1 MNNVVTIENTEMKI
15 REYNG
20 QRVVTFKDIDR
31 AHQRKSGTAK
41 ASFRRNKKYFQNGLD
56 YVVLT
61 KDNLNG
67 TQSTIGNIPPKG
79 ITLLTETGYL
89 MIVKTFTDDLSW
101 NVQRQ
106 LVNTYFK
113 ARSIS
118 KGLPIVEEPPKIPFR
133 TSSTPVPKNP
143 NWYQRNR
150 RRMNRISEKLD
161 ISLSYLYHHI
171 LVRLGEEFN
180 LDAANEIYRK
190 ELGHPPKYALDIV
203 SYFPELGRLADEY
216 LDMVEK
222 L

>member
-1 MNNVVTIENTEMKI
+1 MNDVITIENTEMQI

-20 QRVVTFKDIDR
+20 QRVVTFKDIDK
-31 AHQRKSGTAK
+31 AHGNKSGTARRN
-41 ASFRRNKKYFQNGLD
+41 FNRNKKRFIEGEDYFF
-56 YVVLT
+56 LT
-61 KDNLNG
+61 KEISNE
-67 TQSTIGNIPPKG
+67 TILPISNISVPNRG
-79 ITLLTETGYL
+79 ITILTESGYL
-89 MIVKTFTDDLSW
+89 LISKSFNDDLSW

-113 ARSIS
+113 AKQGYELIS
-118 KGLPIVEEPPKIPFR
+118 GATPKIPFR
-133 TSSTPVPKNP
+133 TSNTPVPRNP

>member
-1 MNNVVTIENTEMKI
+1 MNDVVKIENTEMQI

-20 QRVVTFKDIDR
+20 QRVVTFKDIDN
-31 AHQRKSGTAK
+31 AHGNKPGTARRN
-41 ASFRRNKKYFQNGLD
+41 FNRNKKRFIEGEDYFF
-56 YVVLT
+56 LT
-61 KDNLNG
+61 KEISNE
-67 TQSTIGNIPPKG
+67 TILPISNISVPNRG
-79 ITLLTETGYL
+79 ITILTESGYL
-89 MIVKTFTDDLSW
+89 LISKSFNDDLSW
-101 NVQRQ
+101 SVQRQ

-113 ARSIS
+113 AKQERDIFTNTTQ
-118 KGLPIVEEPPKIPFR
+118 KIPFR
-133 TSSTPVPKNP
+133 TSSTPVPRNP

>member
-1 MNNVVTIENTEMKI
+1 MNDIVTIENTEMQI

-20 QRVVTFKDIDR
+20 QRVVTFKDIDN
-31 AHQRKSGTAK
+31 AHGNKPGTARRN
-41 ASFRRNKKYFQNGLD
+41 FNRNKKRFIEGEDYFF
-56 YVVLT
+56 LT
-61 KDNLNG
+61 KEISNE
-67 TQSTIGNIPPKG
+67 TILPISNISVPNRG
-79 ITLLTETGYL
+79 ITILTESGYL
-89 MIVKTFTDDLSW
+89 LISKSFNDDLSW
-101 NVQRQ
+101 SVQRQ

-113 ARSIS
+113 AKQERDIFTNTTQ
-118 KGLPIVEEPPKIPFR
+118 KIPFR
-133 TSSTPVPKNP
+133 TSSTPVPRNP

>member
-1 MNNVVTIENTEMKI
+1 MNDVVTIENTEMQI

-101 NVQRQ
+101 SVQRQ

-113 ARSIS
+113 AKREYE
-118 KGLPIVEEPPKIPFR
+118 LPADLTPKIPFK
-133 TSSTPVPKNP
+133 TSSTPVPRNP

-190 ELGHPPKYALDIV
+190 ELGHPPKCALDIV

>member
-1 MNNVVTIENTEMKI
+1 MNDVITIENTEMQI

-20 QRVVTFKDIDR
+20 QRVVTFKDIDK
-31 AHQRKSGTAK
+31 AHGNKSGTARRN
-41 ASFRRNKKYFQNGLD
+41 FNRNKKRFIEGEDYFF
-56 YVVLT
+56 LT
-61 KDNLNG
+61 KEISNE
-67 TQSTIGNIPPKG
+67 TILPISNISVPNRG
-79 ITLLTETGYL
+79 ITILTESGYL
-89 MIVKTFTDDLSW
+89 LISKSFNDDLSW
-101 NVQRQ
+101 SVQRQ

-113 ARSIS
+113 AKQERDIFTNTTQ
-118 KGLPIVEEPPKIPFR
+118 KIPFR

>member
-1 MNNVVTIENTEMKI
+1 MNDVVTIENTEMQI

-31 AHQRKSGTAK
+31 AHQRKGGTARN
-41 ASFRRNKKYFQNGLD
+41 AFNRNKKHFVRNEDYFVCQTYEAKELYGITAPNGLT
-56 YVVLT
+56 VLT
-61 KDNLNG
+61 E
-67 TQSTIGNIPPKG
+67 S
-79 ITLLTETGYL
+79 GYL
-89 MIVKTFTDDLSW
+89 ILVKPFTDDLSW
-101 NVQRQ
+101 SVQRQ

-113 ARSIS
+113 TKREYEFPAD
-118 KGLPIVEEPPKIPFR
+118 PTPKIPFR
-133 TSSTPVPKNP
+133 TSSTPVPRNP

>member
-1 MNNVVTIENTEMKI
+1 MNDVVTIENTEMQI

-31 AHQRKSGTAK
+31 AHQRKGGTARN
-41 ASFRRNKKYFQNGLD
+41 AFNRNKKHFVRNEDYFVCKTYEAKELYGITAPNGLT
-56 YVVLT
+56 VLT
-61 KDNLNG
+61 E
-67 TQSTIGNIPPKG
+67 S
-79 ITLLTETGYL
+79 GYL
-89 MIVKTFTDDLSW
+89 MLVKPFTDDLSW
-101 NVQRQ
+101 SVQRQ

-113 ARSIS
+113 AKREYE
-118 KGLPIVEEPPKIPFR
+118 LPADLTPKIPFK
-133 TSSTPVPKNP
+133 TSSTPVPRNP

>member
-1 MNNVVTIENTEMKI
+1 MNDVVTIENTEMQI

-20 QRVVTFKDIDR
+20 QRVVTFKDIDN
-31 AHQRKSGTAK
+31 AHGNKSGTARRN
-41 ASFRRNKKYFQNGLD
+41 FNRNKKRFIEGEDYFF
-56 YVVLT
+56 LT
-61 KDNLNG
+61 KEISNE
-67 TQSTIGNIPPKG
+67 TILPISNISVPNRG
-79 ITLLTETGYL
+79 ITILTESGYL
-89 MIVKTFTDDLSW
+89 LISKSFNDDLSW
-101 NVQRQ
+101 SVQRQ

-113 ARSIS
+113 AKQERDIFTNTTQ
-118 KGLPIVEEPPKIPFR
+118 KIPFR
-133 TSSTPVPKNP
+133 TSSTPVPRNP

>member
-1 MNNVVTIENTEMKI
+1 MNDVVTIENTEMQI

-20 QRVVTFKDIDR
+20 QRVVTFKDIDK
-31 AHQRKSGTAK
+31 AHGNKSGTARRN
-41 ASFRRNKKYFQNGLD
+41 FNRNKKRFIEGEDYFF
-56 YVVLT
+56 LT
-61 KDNLNG
+61 KEISNE
-67 TQSTIGNIPPKG
+67 TILPISNISVPNRG
-79 ITLLTETGYL
+79 ITILTESGYL
-89 MIVKTFTDDLSW
+89 LISKSFNDDLSW

-113 ARSIS
+113 TKREYGLIS
-118 KGLPIVEEPPKIPFR
+118 DATPKIPFR
-133 TSSTPVPKNP
+133 TSSTPVPRNP

-150 RRMNRISEKLD
+150 RRMNRISNKLD
-161 ISLSYLYHHI
+161 VSLSYLYHHI

-190 ELGHPPKYALDIV
+190 ELGYPPKYAIDIV

>member
-1 MNNVVTIENTEMKI
+1 MNDVVTIENTEMQI

-20 QRVVTFKDIDR
+20 QRVVTFKDIDK
-31 AHQRKSGTAK
+31 AHGNKSGTARRN
-41 ASFRRNKKYFQNGLD
+41 FNRNKKRFIEGEDYFF
-56 YVVLT
+56 LT
-61 KDNLNG
+61 KEISNE
-67 TQSTIGNIPPKG
+67 TILPISNISVPNRG
-79 ITLLTETGYL
+79 ITILTESGYL
-89 MIVKTFTDDLSW
+89 LISKSFNDDLSW
-101 NVQRQ
+101 SVQRQ

-113 ARSIS
+113 AKQERDIFTNTTQ
-118 KGLPIVEEPPKIPFR
+118 KIPFR
-133 TSSTPVPKNP
+133 TSSTPVPRNP

-150 RRMNRISEKLD
+150 RRMNRISNKLD
-161 ISLSYLYHHI
+161 IPLSYLYHHI

>member
-1 MNNVVTIENTEMKI
+1 MNDVVTIENTEMQI

-20 QRVVTFKDIDR
+20 QRVVTFKDIDK
-31 AHQRKSGTAK
+31 AHGNKSGTARRN
-41 ASFRRNKKYFQNGLD
+41 FNRNKKRFIEGEDYFF
-56 YVVLT
+56 LT
-61 KDNLNG
+61 KEISNE
-67 TQSTIGNIPPKG
+67 TILPISNISVPNRG
-79 ITLLTETGYL
+79 ITILTESGYL
-89 MIVKTFTDDLSW
+89 LISKSFNDDLSW
-101 NVQRQ
+101 SVQRQ

-113 ARSIS
+113 AKQERDIFTNTTQ
-118 KGLPIVEEPPKIPFR
+118 KIPFR
-133 TSSTPVPKNP
+133 TSSTPVPRNP

>member
-1 MNNVVTIENTEMKI
+1 MNDVVTIENTEMQI

-20 QRVVTFKDIDR
+20 QRVVTFKDIDN
-31 AHQRKSGTAK
+31 AHGNKPGTARRN
-41 ASFRRNKKYFQNGLD
+41 FNRNKKRFIEGEDYFF
-56 YVVLT
+56 LT
-61 KDNLNG
+61 KEISNE
-67 TQSTIGNIPPKG
+67 TILPISNISVPNRG
-79 ITLLTETGYL
+79 ITILTESGYL
-89 MIVKTFTDDLSW
+89 LISKSFNDDLSW

-113 ARSIS
+113 AKQERDIFANTTQ
-118 KGLPIVEEPPKIPFR
+118 KIPFR
-133 TSSTPVPKNP
+133 TSNTPVPRNP

>member
-1 MNNVVTIENTEMKI
+1 MNDVVTIENTEMQI

-20 QRVVTFKDIDR
+20 QRVVSFKDIDK
-31 AHQRKSGTAK
+31 ADGNKSGTARRN
-41 ASFRRNKKYFQNGLD
+41 FNRNKKRFIEGEDYFF
-56 YVVLT
+56 LT
-61 KDNLNG
+61 KEISNE
-67 TQSTIGNIPPKG
+67 TILPISNISVPNRG
-79 ITLLTETGYL
+79 ITILTESGYL
-89 MIVKTFTDDLSW
+89 LISKSFNDDLSW
-101 NVQRQ
+101 SVQRQ

-113 ARSIS
+113 TKREYGLIS
-118 KGLPIVEEPPKIPFR
+118 DATPKIPFR
-133 TSSTPVPKNP
+133 TSSTPVPRNP

>member
-1 MNNVVTIENTEMKI
+1 MNDVVTIENTEMQI

-20 QRVVTFKDIDR
+20 QRVVTFKDIDK
-31 AHQRKSGTAK
+31 AHGNKSGTARRN
-41 ASFRRNKKYFQNGLD
+41 FNRNKKRFIEGEDYFF
-56 YVVLT
+56 LT
-61 KDNLNG
+61 KEISNE
-67 TQSTIGNIPPKG
+67 TILPISNISVPNRG
-79 ITLLTETGYL
+79 ITILTESGYL
-89 MIVKTFTDDLSW
+89 LISKSFNDDLSW
-101 NVQRQ
+101 SVQRQ

-113 ARSIS
+113 AKREYGLIS
-118 KGLPIVEEPPKIPFR
+118 DTTQKIPFR
-133 TSSTPVPKNP
+133 TSSTPVPRNP

-161 ISLSYLYHHI
+161 IPLSYLYHHI

-180 LDAANEIYRK
+180 LDAANDIYRK
-190 ELGHPPKYALDIV
+190 ELGHLPKYALDIV

>member
-1 MNNVVTIENTEMKI
+1 MNDVITIENTEMQI

-20 QRVVTFKDIDR
+20 QRVVTFKDIDK
-31 AHQRKSGTAK
+31 AHGNKSGTARRN
-41 ASFRRNKKYFQNGLD
+41 FNRNKKRFIEGEDYFF
-56 YVVLT
+56 LT
-61 KDNLNG
+61 KEISNE
-67 TQSTIGNIPPKG
+67 TILPISNISVPNRG
-79 ITLLTETGYL
+79 ITILTESGYL
-89 MIVKTFTDDLSW
+89 LISKSFNDDLSW
-101 NVQRQ
+101 SVQRQ

-113 ARSIS
+113 AKQERDIFTNTTQ
-118 KGLPIVEEPPKIPFR
+118 KIPFR
-133 TSSTPVPKNP
+133 TSSTPVPRNP

-180 LDAANEIYRK
+180 LDAANEIYKK

-216 LDMVEK
+216 LDMVGK

>member
-1 MNNVVTIENTEMKI
+1 MNDVVTIENTEMQI

-20 QRVVTFKDIDR
+20 QRVVTFKDIDN
-31 AHQRKSGTAK
+31 AHGNKSGTARRN
-41 ASFRRNKKYFQNGLD
+41 FNRNKKRFIEGEDYFF
-56 YVVLT
+56 LT
-61 KDNLNG
+61 KEISNE
-67 TQSTIGNIPPKG
+67 TILPISNISVPNRG
-79 ITLLTETGYL
+79 ITILTESGYL
-89 MIVKTFTDDLSW
+89 LISKSFNDDLSW
-101 NVQRQ
+101 SVQRQ

-113 ARSIS
+113 AKQERDIFANTTQ
-118 KGLPIVEEPPKIPFR
+118 KIPFR
-133 TSSTPVPKNP
+133 TSSTPVPRNP

>member
-1 MNNVVTIENTEMKI
+1 MNDVVTIENTEMQI

-20 QRVVTFKDIDR
+20 QRVVTFKDIDK
-31 AHQRKSGTAK
+31 AHGNKSGTARRN
-41 ASFRRNKKYFQNGLD
+41 FNRNKKRFIEGEDYFF
-56 YVVLT
+56 LT
-61 KDNLNG
+61 KEISNE
-67 TQSTIGNIPPKG
+67 TILPISNISVPNRG
-79 ITLLTETGYL
+79 ITILTESGYL
-89 MIVKTFTDDLSW
+89 LISKSFNDDLSW
-101 NVQRQ
+101 SVQRQ

-113 ARSIS
+113 AKQERDIFTNTTQ
-118 KGLPIVEEPPKIPFR
+118 KIPFR

>member
-1 MNNVVTIENTEMKI
+1 MNNVVTIENTEMQI

-20 QRVVTFKDIDR
+20 QRVVTFKDIDN
-31 AHQRKSGTAK
+31 AHGNKSGTARRN
-41 ASFRRNKKYFQNGLD
+41 FNRNKKRFIEGEDYFF
-56 YVVLT
+56 LT
-61 KDNLNG
+61 KEISNE
-67 TQSTIGNIPPKG
+67 TILPISNISVPNRG
-79 ITLLTETGYL
+79 ITILTESGYL
-89 MIVKTFTDDLSW
+89 LISKSFNDDLSW
-101 NVQRQ
+101 SVQRQ

-113 ARSIS
+113 AKQERDIFTN
-118 KGLPIVEEPPKIPFR
+118 ITQKIPFR
-133 TSSTPVPKNP
+133 TSSTPVPRNP

-150 RRMNRISEKLD
+150 RRMNRISNKLD
-161 ISLSYLYHHI
+161 IPLSYLYHHI

>member
-1 MNNVVTIENTEMKI
+1 MNDVITIENTEMQI

-101 NVQRQ
+101 SVQRQ

-113 ARSIS
+113 AKQERDI
-118 KGLPIVEEPPKIPFR
+118 LADTTQKIPFR
-133 TSSTPVPKNP
+133 TSSTPVPRNP

-190 ELGHPPKYALDIV
+190 EMGHPPKYALDIV

>member
-1 MNNVVTIENTEMKI
+1 MNDVVTIENTEMQI

-20 QRVVTFKDIDR
+20 QRVVTFKDIDK
-31 AHQRKSGTAK
+31 AHGNKSGTARRN
-41 ASFRRNKKYFQNGLD
+41 FNRNKKRFIEGEDYFF
-56 YVVLT
+56 LT
-61 KDNLNG
+61 KEISNE
-67 TQSTIGNIPPKG
+67 TILPISNISVPNRG
-79 ITLLTETGYL
+79 ITILTESGYL
-89 MIVKTFTDDLSW
+89 LISKSFNDDLSW
-101 NVQRQ
+101 SVQRQ

-113 ARSIS
+113 AKQERDIFTNTTQ
-118 KGLPIVEEPPKIPFR
+118 KIPFR
-133 TSSTPVPKNP
+133 TSSTPVPRNP

-150 RRMNRISEKLD
+150 RRMNRISNKLD
-161 ISLSYLYHHI
+161 IPLSYLYHHI

-190 ELGHPPKYALDIV
+190 ELGHLPKYALDIV